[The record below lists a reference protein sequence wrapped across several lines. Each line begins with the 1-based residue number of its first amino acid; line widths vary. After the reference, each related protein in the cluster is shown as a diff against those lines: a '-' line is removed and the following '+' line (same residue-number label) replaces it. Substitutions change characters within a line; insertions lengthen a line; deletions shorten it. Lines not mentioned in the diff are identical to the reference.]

1 MPWLYLN
8 QETWNTFNTCNRKGE
23 IQQFQG
29 YEVTDIYLCRESLLI
44 TGVIFVNKYLENT
57 RVKSNKIL
65 IQDLLTYISF
75 SNVLLQTCWSCAT
88 TAKIGIWEVFDN
100 FFPRQK
106 LERECFIEISKYRKE
121 SWKYDAQ
128 WIQVIFDDIRG
139 VWITDEKH
147 SPVFDKS
154 SQAKQKLRSTRRSE
168 IIQIYTHTFTVVLTF
183 G

>member
-65 IQDLLTYISF
+65 IQDLLTYISI
-75 SNVLLQTCWSCAT
+75 SNVLVQTCWSGAT
-88 TAKIGIWEVFDN
+88 TAKIWNMRNFWQFFSSPKIEDEIYQTRERVFHRD
-100 FFPRQK
+100 
-106 LERECFIEISKYRKE
+106 
-121 SWKYDAQ
+121 
-128 WIQVIFDDIRG
+128 
-139 VWITDEKH
+139 
-147 SPVFDKS
+147 
-154 SQAKQKLRSTRRSE
+154 
-168 IIQIYTHTFTVVLTF
+168 IQIPKRELKIRRTVDSSYFWRNSRCLDNRWKTFSSVW
-183 G
+183 